1 MTIDIVDL
9 TDEKYADL
17 NAVQMAM
24 VRAAQV
30 KKNEIVAEAD
40 EEKASIQR
48 QLVANN
54 FARSYVQVMA
64 NARINTAQYKA
75 IEALKE
81 DLDYQLAY
89 ESLGSEGNEQGP
101 YRYPENPN
109 YNLTPSQRF
118 LVVREY
124 YMSVTDDPDARLKAY
139 TVDSL
144 ARTYLGK
151 YSATLYD
158 LLASYCGK
166 RTGPA
171 VAGPVFEW
179 GEYAIYM
186 AGALVDGAV

>member
-24 VRAAQV
+24 VRAAQD

-124 YMSVTDDPDARLKAY
+124 YMSVTDDPDARLQAY

-144 ARTYLGK
+144 ARTYLGE
-151 YSATLYD
+151 YYATLYD
-158 LLASYCGK
+158 LLASYC
-166 RTGPA
+166 
-171 VAGPVFEW
+171 
-179 GEYAIYM
+179 
-186 AGALVDGAV
+186 

>member
-81 DLDYQLAY
+81 DLDYQLDY
-89 ESLGSEGNEQGP
+89 DSLGSDGNEQGP

-124 YMSVTDDPDARLKAY
+124 YMSVTDDPDARLQAY

-144 ARTYLGK
+144 ARTYLGE
-151 YSATLYD
+151 YYATLYD
-158 LLASYCGK
+158 LLASYC
-166 RTGPA
+166 
-171 VAGPVFEW
+171 
-179 GEYAIYM
+179 
-186 AGALVDGAV
+186 

>member
-124 YMSVTDDPDARLKAY
+124 YMSVTDDPDARLQAY

-144 ARTYLGK
+144 ARAYLGE
-151 YSATLYD
+151 YYATLYD
-158 LLASYCGK
+158 LLASYC
-166 RTGPA
+166 
-171 VAGPVFEW
+171 
-179 GEYAIYM
+179 
-186 AGALVDGAV
+186 

>member
-9 TDEKYADL
+9 TDEKYSDL

-30 KKNEIVAEAD
+30 KKNEIVAEAE

-48 QLVANN
+48 ALVANN

-64 NARINTAQYKA
+64 NARINAAQLEA
-75 IEALKE
+75 INALKE

-89 ESLGSEGNEQGP
+89 EALASEGNEIGP
-101 YRYPENPN
+101 YQYPSNPN

-124 YMSVTDDPDARLKAY
+124 YMSVTDDPDARLQAY
-139 TVDSL
+139 AGDTL
-144 ARTYLGK
+144 ARSYLGE
-151 YSATLYD
+151 YYATLYD
-158 LLASYCGK
+158 LLASYC
-166 RTGPA
+166 
-171 VAGPVFEW
+171 
-179 GEYAIYM
+179 
-186 AGALVDGAV
+186 

>member
-89 ESLGSEGNEQGP
+89 ESLGSEGNEHGP

-124 YMSVTDDPDARLKAY
+124 YMSVTDDPDARLQAY

-144 ARTYLGK
+144 ARTYLGE
-151 YSATLYD
+151 YYATLYD
-158 LLASYCGK
+158 LLASYC
-166 RTGPA
+166 
-171 VAGPVFEW
+171 
-179 GEYAIYM
+179 
-186 AGALVDGAV
+186 

>member
-81 DLDYQLAY
+81 DLNYQLAY

-124 YMSVTDDPDARLKAY
+124 YMSVTDDPDARLQAY

-144 ARTYLGK
+144 ARTYLGE
-151 YSATLYD
+151 YYATLYD
-158 LLASYCGK
+158 LLASYC
-166 RTGPA
+166 
-171 VAGPVFEW
+171 
-179 GEYAIYM
+179 
-186 AGALVDGAV
+186 

>member
-124 YMSVTDDPDARLKAY
+124 YMSVTDDLVAGLKAY

-144 ARTYLGK
+144 AWTYLGE
-151 YSATLYD
+151 YYATLYD
-158 LLASYCGK
+158 LLASYC
-166 RTGPA
+166 
-171 VAGPVFEW
+171 
-179 GEYAIYM
+179 
-186 AGALVDGAV
+186 

>member
-30 KKNEIVAEAD
+30 KKNEIVAEAE

-124 YMSVTDDPDARLKAY
+124 YMSVTDDPDASLQAY

-144 ARTYLGK
+144 ARTYLGE
-151 YSATLYD
+151 YYATLYD
-158 LLASYCGK
+158 LLASYC
-166 RTGPA
+166 
-171 VAGPVFEW
+171 
-179 GEYAIYM
+179 
-186 AGALVDGAV
+186 